1 MCNYIDW
8 SVLRYID
15 ERSHQILHKSHCK
28 KEQVLVTMAGEYLG
42 RAAVYDKDFV
52 CSSNQAIAK
61 LTLKSKI
68 SPYYV
73 STFLN
78 SKYGQNQ
85 IQRFKTITGQPN
97 INMALIKSL
106 IIPDFSYKLY
116 EVIDNMV
123 KRALEYR
130 EEFKDIYYHA
140 ESILE
145 KELGYED
152 YVEPREI
159 YSTKQF
165 SEVFGVAE
173 RMDSEYYQK
182 RYDDLFDKLGKINTC
197 HLAEIVKIKKSI
209 EPGSEVYCD
218 DGVPF
223 VRVSD
228 LSKYGISEPSIKI
241 PQDIV
246 ANIETLFLKQ
256 DTILLSKDGSV
267 GIAYKVDKD
276 YRMVTSSAL
285 LHLSVCSNLV
295 LSDYLTLVLN
305 SRVVQ
310 MQAERDS
317 GGSIIQHWKPSSI
330 EQISIPLLDIEKQ
343 KQLSDMVQ
351 KSFELRRQSE
361 QILSKAIEM
370 VEMAIE
376 QGEVEALRI
385 NGQIDS

>member
-1 MCNYIDW
+1 M
-8 SVLRYID
+8 
-15 ERSHQILHKSHCK
+15 
-28 KEQVLVTMAGEYLG
+28 G